1 VERDHELT
9 TEVVLAESVENGETA
24 EFVMRD
30 AVRRSSAG
38 ANRPNRL
45 KRGQEAEQEVLS
57 CLV

>member
-1 VERDHELT
+1 VEREHELT
-9 TEVVLAESVENGETA
+9 TKVVLAVSLENGETA
-24 EFVMRD
+24 QFVIRD
-30 AVRRSSAG
+30 ATRTSSAC